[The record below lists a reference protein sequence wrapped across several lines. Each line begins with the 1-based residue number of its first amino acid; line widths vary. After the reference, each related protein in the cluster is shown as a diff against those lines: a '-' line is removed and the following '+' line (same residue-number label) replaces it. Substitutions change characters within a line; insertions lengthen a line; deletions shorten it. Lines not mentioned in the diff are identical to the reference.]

1 MSTNSDSSS
10 APTSSNF
17 SASVRPEPVEGHGH
31 TVNVVRQAHHER
43 SNEKSGFSLDIV
55 SLRQRYLDRTLHPL
69 DVMEDILARIGDDTH
84 RAWIY
89 RLPFAAIRDYVLALR
104 DKDPASLPLYGIPF
118 AIKDNIDLAGA
129 PTTAGCTEFA
139 YHPQHHATVVQ
150 RLIDAGAIPIGKT
163 NLDQFA
169 TGLNGTRS
177 PYGECRNAYDPDYIS
192 GGSSAGSAV
201 AVALGQVSFS
211 LGTDTAGSGRVPAAF
226 NNLVG
231 VKPTRGWLS
240 TRGVVPACR
249 SLDCVSIF
257 ALNTADA
264 TSVLSVA
271 AGLDEQDAYSRPML
285 THGFDFGR
293 AKSFHFG
300 VPRAEQLQFFGNQQA
315 AELFKLSCDALRA
328 IGGQSVEIDFSPFM
342 QSARLLYEGPWVAE
356 RYAAIR
362 EFFDARS
369 ESIHPVVR
377 EIIAGAKKFS
387 AADAYSGMY
396 QLEALRKEANLV
408 WDKID
413 CLVTPTAGTIYRIEE
428 MLADPIRLNANL
440 GYYTNFLNLLDCAAV
455 AVPAGFQDNGLPFGI
470 TLVAPAHQD
479 VPLLHLADRFLNG
492 ANTSAHE
499 VGWDSSRHVG
509 LKSDLQLPGRIR
521 VAVCGAHL
529 EGLPLNHQLT
539 DRGAHLVTRTTSS
552 ADYKLYALP
561 GGPPHRPGMVRVPA
575 GENGALIEV
584 EVWEMAAR
592 EFGSFVAG
600 IPAPLGIGTI
610 TLANGEPVQGFICEQ
625 YAVQDALDITLFGG
639 WRAYL
644 KQGK

>member
-1 MSTNSDSSS
+1 MKLD
-10 APTSSNF
+10 
-17 SASVRPEPVEGHGH
+17 
-31 TVNVVRQAHHER
+31 
-43 SNEKSGFSLDIV
+43 LDIS
-55 SLRQRYLDRTLHPL
+55 SLRRRYLVGELHPR
-69 DVMEDILARIGDDTH
+69 DVMQDIVGRIGEDPH
-84 RAWIY
+84 HVWIH
-89 RLPFAAIRDYVLALR
+89 RLPLYEIQQYVFAIQ
-104 DKDPASLPLYGIPF
+104 DKDPAELPLYGIPF

-129 PTTAGCTEFA
+129 PTTAGCPEFT
-139 YHPQHHATVVQ
+139 YHPQQHAVVVQ

-177 PYGECRNAYDPDYIS
+177 PYGACSNAYDPDYIS
-192 GGSSAGSAV
+192 GGSSSGSAV

-249 SLDCVSIF
+249 SLDCVSVF

-264 TSVLSVA
+264 TAVLSVA
-271 AGLDEQDAYSRPML
+271 AGYDEQDAYSRQML
-285 THGFDFGR
+285 THGFNFGR
-293 AKSFHFG
+293 AETFRFG
-300 VPRAEQLQFFGNQQA
+300 IPRADQLQFFGNQDA
-315 AELFKLSCDALRA
+315 AALFERSRERLHA
-328 IGGQSVEIDFSPFM
+328 IGGQEVEIDFSPFL
-342 QSARLLYEGPWVAE
+342 SAARLLYEGPWVAE
-356 RYAAIR
+356 RYAAIHD
-362 EFFDARS
+362 FFDARA
-369 ESIHPVVR
+369 EIIHPVVR
-377 EIIAGAKKFS
+377 EIIAGAKRFS

-396 QLEALRKEANLV
+396 KLEALRKEAALV
-408 WDKID
+408 WGRID
-413 CLVTPTAGTIYRIEE
+413 CLLTPTAGTIYRIAEIE
-428 MLADPIRLNANL
+428 ADPIKLNANL
-440 GYYTNFLNLLDCAAV
+440 GYYTNFMNLLDCAAI
-455 AVPAGFQDNGLPFGI
+455 AVPAGFQSNGLPFGV

-479 VPLLHLADRFLNG
+479 IPLLHLAEKLLN
-492 ANTSAHE
+492 SAPE
-499 VGWDSSRHVG
+499 AAEQ
-509 LKSDLQLPGRIR
+509 KIAAGRVR

-539 DRGAHLVTRTTSS
+539 SRGAHLVARTQSN

-561 GGPPHRPGMVRVPA
+561 EAPPYRPGMMRVA
-575 GENGALIEV
+575 IGESGSTIEV

-610 TLANGEPVQGFICEQ
+610 TLADGEQVLGFVCEQ
-625 YAVQDALDITLFGG
+625 YAVAEAEDITRFGG

-644 KQGK
+644 KQRGK